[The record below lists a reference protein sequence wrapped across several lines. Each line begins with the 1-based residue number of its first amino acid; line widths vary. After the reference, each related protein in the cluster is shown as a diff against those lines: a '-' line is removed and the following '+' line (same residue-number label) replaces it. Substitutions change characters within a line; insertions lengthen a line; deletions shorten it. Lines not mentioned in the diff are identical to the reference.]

1 MNDNN
6 KVGVF
11 VTAFITLIVGIVLL
25 SSLADRIWLGTDA
38 TYTATD
44 ESQTL
49 VNDIAI
55 SLDNNWV
62 TSVTTILVTYD
73 TAEANATLTEG
84 DNYTV
89 GNLND
94 DGVATVTLIDAAFDG
109 NASYISYAYQD
120 DDYIRDGSSRVFIKL
135 ITLFFAFAI
144 LATGLWAM
152 YKMGIMDL
160 IK

>member
-49 VNDIAI
+49 VNGTAV

-62 TSVTTILVTYD
+62 TSVTKVMAENG
-73 TAEANATLTEG
+73 TANYTLTVTTQ
-84 DNYTV
+84 YTV

-94 DGVATVTLIDAAFDG
+94 DGVATVTLIDGGYDG
-109 NASYISYAYQD
+109 NTSYISYAYED
-120 DDYIRDGSSRVFIKL
+120 DDYIRDGSSRVFIRL